1 MKNTSGKIPQ
11 KSNFFWNFV
20 LRKLWRVRKNVII
33 SHKVDSQNI
42 LIFSPSE
49 AKKRQKFDPLR
60 DGWDAMIR
68 ISIRGKEICLRES
81 SPKKFVFWGFFETEI
96 AQTWI
101 SQAIRN
107 LEIIFLFIIKI
118 RIKNIFDIF
127 LPSFFPNVFGIGVPY
142 FNVLYLRRDSNQVL
156 EHPFVP
162 FRGEIQLW
170 INPVAGKT
178 VVANHKNRIFF

>member
-20 LRKLWRVRKNVII
+20 LHKLWRNRKNAII

-42 LIFSPSE
+42 VIFSTSE

-68 ISIRGKEICLRES
+68 ISISRKETCLRES
-81 SPKKFVFWGFFETEI
+81 SPKKFVFLGFFETETT
-96 AQTWI
+96 QTWI

-107 LEIIFLFIIKI
+107 LETIYYFL
-118 RIKNIFDIF
+118 
-127 LPSFFPNVFGIGVPY
+127 
-142 FNVLYLRRDSNQVL
+142 
-156 EHPFVP
+156 
-162 FRGEIQLW
+162 
-170 INPVAGKT
+170 
-178 VVANHKNRIFF
+178 